1 MTSLEATTRIERCRA
16 ARKGKAMVLGATLAL
31 GGYGIGGCALA
42 GCDDPVVHDVKMPSL
57 ATTTAPEEAGA
68 PEEVIEPDL
77 LSDEARL
84 AELDVS
90 PGFIPDPTVRTGETA
105 GGPVD
110 LDRYQVLG
118 LDLLP
123 GPGETA
129 VRTLTPADQARV
141 LAAALDHLGVPLL
154 EALIGA
160 SYGGMVG
167 LAFAALFPKRLKQLI
182 AISAPHRAAAHAT
195 ALRGIQRRILA
206 FGIETDHPSEAV
218 ALARE
223 LAMTT
228 YRTAEELDWRFGQD
242 AVPGAAGQPYA
253 VCDYLKARGRAYVP
267 KMSAERWISL
277 SDSLDRHRVEPEAVT
292 APTTLLGFTSDQL
305 VPITDIEAL
314 AGSLPN
320 LRTLVRAPSL
330 YGHDGFLKDE
340 AVVADLITSALAE
353 PLCRLSELAA

>member
-1 MTSLEATTRIERCRA
+1 MGGVRRVVPAVFSSPTLPVWRDHTVPLPGFCLGDGQPLTDATVRLRRF
-16 ARKGKAMVLGATLAL
+16 GPDGAPVIVAL
-31 GGYGIGGCALA
+31 GGI
-42 GCDDPVVHDVKMPSL
+42 S
-57 ATTTAPEEAGA
+57 
-68 PEEVIEPDL
+68 
-77 LSDEARL
+77 SDRRL
-84 AELDVS
+84 ADV
-90 PGFIPDPTVRTGETA
+90 GDGRAAWWARIVRP

-123 GPGETA
+123 GPGETG
-129 VRTLTPADQARV
+129 VRTLTPADQARA
-141 LAAALDHLGVPLL
+141 LAAALDHLGVPRL

-167 LAFAALFPKRLKQLI
+167 LAFAALFPERLKQLI
-182 AISAPHRAAAHAT
+182 AISAPHRPATHAT

-206 FGIETDHPSEAV
+206 LGIETARPEQAV

-228 YRTAEELDWRFGQD
+228 YRTAEELDLRFGQD
-242 AVPGAAGQPYA
+242 AVPDAAGQPYA

-267 KMSAERWISL
+267 HMTAERWISL
-277 SDSLDRHRVEPEAVT
+277 SDSLDRHRVDPGAVT
-292 APTTLLGFTSDQL
+292 VPTTLLGFTSDQL
-305 VPITDIEAL
+305 VPIADLEAL
-314 AGSLPN
+314 AVGLPN

-330 YGHDGFLKDE
+330 YGHDGFLKEE

-353 PLCRLSELAA
+353 PLCCLSELAA

>member
-1 MTSLEATTRIERCRA
+1 MGGVRRVVPAAFSSPTLPVWRDHTVPLPGFCLGDGQPLTDATVRLRRFGPDGA
-16 ARKGKAMVLGATLAL
+16 PVVVVLG
-31 GGYGIGGCALA
+31 GISSDRRVA
-42 GCDDPVVHDVKMPSL
+42 DVGDGRVAWWPR
-57 ATTTAPEEAGA
+57 
-68 PEEVIEPDL
+68 I
-77 LSDEARL
+77 
-84 AELDVS
+84 
-90 PGFIPDPTVRTGETA
+90 VRH

-340 AVVADLITSALAE
+340 AVVADLITTALAE

>member
-1 MTSLEATTRIERCRA
+1 MGGVRRVVPAVFSSPTLPVWRDHIVPLAGFCLGDGQPLTDATVRLRRF
-16 ARKGKAMVLGATLAL
+16 GPDGAPVIVAL
-31 GGYGIGGCALA
+31 GGI
-42 GCDDPVVHDVKMPSL
+42 S
-57 ATTTAPEEAGA
+57 
-68 PEEVIEPDL
+68 
-77 LSDEARL
+77 SDRRL
-84 AELDVS
+84 ADVGDGRAAWW
-90 PGFIPDPTVRTGETA
+90 PRIVRP

-129 VRTLTPADQARV
+129 VRTLSPADQARA
-141 LAAALDHLGVPLL
+141 LAAALNHLGVPRL

-167 LAFAALFPKRLKQLI
+167 LAFAALFPERLRQLI
-182 AISAPHRAAAHAT
+182 AVSAPHRPATHAT

-206 FGIETDHPSEAV
+206 LGIETGRPEQAV

-228 YRTAEELDWRFGQD
+228 YRTAEELELRFGQD
-242 AVPGAAGQPYA
+242 AVPDAAGQPYA

-267 KMSAERWISL
+267 RMTAVRWISL
-277 SDSLDRHRVEPEAVT
+277 SDSLDRHRVDPGAVT
-292 APTTLLGFTSDQL
+292 VPTTLLGFTSDQL
-305 VPITDIEAL
+305 VPIADLEAL
-314 AGSLPN
+314 AVGLPN

-330 YGHDGFLKDE
+330 YGHDGFLKEE

-353 PLCRLSELAA
+353 PLCCLSELAA

>member
-1 MTSLEATTRIERCRA
+1 MPLPGFCLGDGQPLTDATVRLRRF
-16 ARKGKAMVLGATLAL
+16 GPDGAPVIVAL
-31 GGYGIGGCALA
+31 GGI
-42 GCDDPVVHDVKMPSL
+42 S
-57 ATTTAPEEAGA
+57 
-68 PEEVIEPDL
+68 
-77 LSDEARL
+77 SDRRL
-84 AELDVS
+84 ADVGDGRAAWW
-90 PGFIPDPTVRTGETA
+90 PRIVRP

-123 GPGETA
+123 GPGETG
-129 VRTLTPADQARV
+129 VRTLTPADQARA
-141 LAAALDHLGVPLL
+141 LAAALDHLGVPQL

-167 LAFAALFPKRLKQLI
+167 LAFAALFPERLRQLI
-182 AISAPHRAAAHAT
+182 AISAPHRPAIHAT

-206 FGIETDHPSEAV
+206 LGIETGRPEQAV

-228 YRTAEELDWRFGQD
+228 YRTAEELELRFGQD
-242 AVPGAAGQPYA
+242 AVPDAAGQPYA

-267 KMSAERWISL
+267 RMTAERWISL
-277 SDSLDRHRVEPEAVT
+277 SDSLDRHRVDPGAVT
-292 APTTLLGFTSDQL
+292 VPTTLLGFTSDQL
-305 VPITDIEAL
+305 VPIADLEAL
-314 AGSLPN
+314 AVGLPN

-330 YGHDGFLKDE
+330 YGHDGFLKEE

-353 PLCRLSELAA
+353 PLCCLSELAA

>member
-1 MTSLEATTRIERCRA
+1 MGGVRRVVPAVFSSPTLPVWRDHAVPLPGFCLGDGQPLTDATVRLRRFGPDGGPVI
-16 ARKGKAMVLGATLAL
+16 VAL
-31 GGYGIGGCALA
+31 GGI
-42 GCDDPVVHDVKMPSL
+42 S
-57 ATTTAPEEAGA
+57 
-68 PEEVIEPDL
+68 
-77 LSDEARL
+77 SDRRL
-84 AELDVS
+84 ADVGDGRAAWW
-90 PGFIPDPTVRTGETA
+90 PRIVRP

-141 LAAALDHLGVPLL
+141 LAAALDHFGIPQL

-167 LAFAALFPKRLKQLI
+167 LAFAALFPQRLRQLI
-182 AISAPHRAAAHAT
+182 AISAPHRPATHAT

-206 FGIETDHPSEAV
+206 FGIETGRPDEAV

-228 YRTAEELDWRFGQD
+228 YRTAEELDLRFGRD
-242 AVPGAAGQPYA
+242 PAPDAAGQPYA

-267 KMSAERWISL
+267 RMTAERWISL
-277 SDSLDRHRVEPEAVT
+277 SDSLDRHRVDPEAVT
-292 APTTLLGFTSDQL
+292 VPTTLLGFTSDPL
-305 VPITDIEAL
+305 VPVADLEAL

-320 LRTLVRAPSL
+320 LRTFVRAPSL
-330 YGHDGFLKDE
+330 YGHDGFLKEE

-353 PLCRLSELAA
+353 PLCCLSELAA